1 MKLIFRIALI
11 VLITLGVIKTNRFF
25 LTKPVFQLKNVNV
38 TGASQKLENSFDII
52 KNEIIGKNINELEFK
67 DLEERILQDVRV
79 NKVSIKR
86 DGLNEISIVVE
97 EKEPKY
103 YLQYKKNV
111 YLLDN
116 SGNIYGYLNDL
127 TTKDFPFIVIKSE
140 NEIETLLGILDKAE
154 ATDFKD
160 MISQI
165 YMADKKRVEIVLS
178 DGAVIKTDRDVKK
191 EKYDIGSYLFFDLSK
206 KKKIEYMDLRYED
219 YIVRYVEDKNGR

>member
-1 MKLIFRIALI
+1 MKLTFRICLI
-11 VLITLGVIKTNRFF
+11 VLVTLGIIKTNSFF
-25 LTKPVFQLKNVNV
+25 LTKPVFELKNIKI
-38 TGASQKLENSFDII
+38 TGASEKLEKSFEAI
-52 KNEIIGKNINELEFK
+52 KKEIIGKNINELDLK
-67 DLEERILQDVRV
+67 NLEERISEDVRV
-79 NKVSIKR
+79 NKVYVKR
-86 DGLNEISIVVE
+86 DSLNEISIVIE

-111 YLLDN
+111 YLLDKA
-116 SGNIYGYLNDL
+116 GNIYGYLNDL
-127 TTKDFPFIVIKSE
+127 KTKDFPFIVINSE

-165 YMADKKRVEIVLS
+165 YIADKNRVEIVLS
-178 DGAVIKTDRDVKK
+178 DGAVIKTDRNVKK
-191 EKYDIGSYLFFDLSK
+191 EKYDIGSYLFFDLSE

>member
-86 DGLNEISIVVE
+86 DSLNEISIVVE

>member
-1 MKLIFRIALI
+1 MKLTFRICLI
-11 VLITLGVIKTNRFF
+11 VLVTLGIIKTNSFF
-25 LTKPVFQLKNVNV
+25 LTKPVFELKNIKI
-38 TGASQKLENSFDII
+38 TGASEKLEKSFEAI
-52 KNEIIGKNINELEFK
+52 KKEIIGKNINELDLK
-67 DLEERILQDVRV
+67 NLEERISEDVRV
-79 NKVSIKR
+79 NKVYVKR
-86 DGLNEISIVVE
+86 DSLNEISIVVE

-111 YLLDN
+111 YLLDKA
-116 SGNIYGYLNDL
+116 GNIYGYLSDL
-127 TTKDFPFIVIKSE
+127 KTKDFPFIVINSE

-165 YMADKKRVEIVLS
+165 YIADKNRVEIVLS
-178 DGAVIKTDRDVKK
+178 DGAVIKTDRNVKK
-191 EKYDIGSYLFFDLSK
+191 EKYDIGSYLFFDLSE

>member
-86 DGLNEISIVVE
+86 DSLNEISIVVE

-103 YLQYKKNV
+103 YLQYKKNI